1 MGGDLLVWGFGGV
14 RGERLSAFFASLNQK
29 AATCNKLISH
39 FNNTYKICI
48 IQYLKN
54 RCSS

>member
-1 MGGDLLVWGFGGV
+1 MGGDLLVWGFEGV

-29 AATCNKLISH
+29 AAACNKLISH

-48 IQYLKN
+48 IQYLN
-54 RCSS
+54 NVSS